1 MSKPLKTQVAVI
13 GGGPGGYA
21 AAFAAADLGLEVTL
35 IDLEKNPGGVC
46 LYRGCIPSKAL
57 LHCAKVLKDAEEA
70 AEWGI
75 YFEKPR
81 IELDRMRAQ
90 KNAVVEKLT
99 GGLGQLTK
107 ARKIR
112 FLRGRAAYQ
121 GATTLRVTADTGEE
135 QLIECEQSILAAGS
149 RPTSVPSLLIES
161 PRMMNSTAAL
171 EIEEVPKT
179 LLVVGGG
186 YIGLELGSVY
196 ATLGS
201 RVTLVEMTPSFL
213 PGVDEDLRKILAERV
228 GGLFHKKLFNTRV
241 EKVKEV
247 KNGLRVTFKSG
258 EGKVFEETF
267 EKVLTCVGRTPNSS
281 GLGLNTTE
289 VELDERGFV
298 KVDAQRRTN
307 VPSIFAIGDLAGNPM
322 LAHKASHE
330 GRVAAEVIA
339 GHNAV
344 FEPRAIP
351 AVVFTDPELAWC
363 GITETQA
370 RNEGRPVK
378 VARFPWG
385 ASGRAT
391 TLSRP
396 DGLTKLITDPDA
408 DQVLGVGIV
417 GTGAGELISQGVLAI
432 EMGATAEDIGLSIHP
447 HPTLSETVM
456 ESADMIFGQSV
467 HMYRPKGKDSPRA

>member
-1 MSKPLKTQVAVI
+1 MNKALKTQVAVI

-46 LYRGCIPSKAL
+46 LYRGCIPSKAF

-70 AEWGI
+70 EKWGI

-81 IELDRMRAQ
+81 LDLDKLRAQ
-90 KNAVVEKLT
+90 KDAVVEKLT
-99 GGLGQLTK
+99 AGLGQLTR

-121 GATTLRVTADTGEE
+121 DTNRLKVTADTGEE
-135 QLIECEQSILAAGS
+135 QFIECEHSILATGS
-149 RPTSVPSLLIES
+149 RPTSIPSLLIES

-171 EIEEVPKT
+171 ELDEVPKT

-196 ATLGS
+196 AALGS
-201 RVTLVEMTPSFL
+201 RVTLVEMTPSLL
-213 PGVDEDLRKILAERV
+213 PMVDEDLRTVLAERV
-228 GGLFHKKLFNTRV
+228 GAMFHKTLLNTRV
-241 EKVKEV
+241 EEVKEV
-247 KNGLRVTFKSG
+247 KNGLRVTFQDG
-258 EGKVFEETF
+258 DGAVFKETF
-267 EKVLTCVGRTPNSS
+267 EKVLSSVGRTPNSS
-281 GLGLNTTE
+281 GLGLNTTG

-339 GHNAV
+339 GHNSV
-344 FEPRAIP
+344 FAPRAIP
-351 AVVFTDPELAWC
+351 AVVFTDPELAQC
-363 GITETQA
+363 GITEIQA
-370 RNEGRPVK
+370 QNEGRPVN

-396 DGLTKLITDPDA
+396 DGLTKLITDPDT

-456 ESADMIFGQSV
+456 ETADMIFGQSV
-467 HMYRPKGKDSPRA
+467 HMYRPKGKDS

>member
-1 MSKPLKTQVAVI
+1 MSETMKTQVAVV

-21 AAFAAADLGLEVTL
+21 AAFVAADLDLDVTL

-70 AEWGI
+70 ADWGI
-75 YFEKPR
+75 HFGKPD
-81 IELDRMRAQ
+81 IDLAQMRKQ
-90 KNAVVEKLT
+90 KNVVVEKLT
-99 GGLGQLTK
+99 GGLGQLSK

-112 FLRGRAAYQ
+112 YLRGRAAYQ
-121 GATTLRVTADTGEE
+121 DSTTLKVTADTGEE
-135 QLIECEQSILAAGS
+135 QVVTCEQSILAAGS
-149 RPTSVPSLLIES
+149 RPTTLPNLLVDS
-161 PRMMNSTAAL
+161 PRMMNSTRAL
-171 EIEEVPKT
+171 EIEDLPET
-179 LLVVGGG
+179 LLVIGGG

-201 RVTLVEMTPSFL
+201 RVTLAEMTPAFL
-213 PGVDEDLRKILAERV
+213 PGVDEDLREILAERV
-228 GGLFHKKLFNTRV
+228 GGLFQNKYFNTRV
-241 EKVKEV
+241 EKIAEKED
-247 KNGLRVTFKSG
+247 GLKVTFRTG
-258 EGKVFEETF
+258 DDEVFEETF
-267 EKVLTCVGRTPNSS
+267 EKVLTCIGRTPNSS
-281 GLGLNTTE
+281 GLGLNTTG
-289 VELDERGFV
+289 VEIDGRGFV
-298 KVDAQRRTN
+298 KVDPQRRTTD
-307 VPSIFAIGDLAGNPM
+307 PAIFAIGDITGQPM

-339 GHNAV
+339 GHNTV

-370 RNEGRPVK
+370 RNEERAVE

-385 ASGRAT
+385 ASGRAA
-391 TLSRP
+391 TLNRP
-396 DGLTKLITDPDA
+396 EGLTKLITEPETGK
-408 DQVLGVGIV
+408 VMGVGIV

-456 ESADMIFGQSV
+456 ESADMIFGESV
-467 HMYRPKGKDSPRA
+467 HMLRSKGEKKK